1 MRDCV
6 VKDLEVIGRVLYSY
20 TGHHFFSSSYN
31 KAQNT
36 NIIGRAFEGNNMVEE
51 MHCPAKKSALPK
63 PDSLLDMCKNKI
75 LQNKFLVQCLPVSYA
90 RVLYSIQKYDYIQN
104 CHIKR
109 AALIP

>member
-36 NIIGRAFEGNNMVEE
+36 NIIGRAFKGNNMVEE
-51 MHCPAKKSALPK
+51 MHHPAKKSALPK
-63 PDSLLDMCKNKI
+63 PDNLFDMCNLNKI

-90 RVLYSIQKYDYIQN
+90 RVLHSI
-104 CHIKR
+104 
-109 AALIP
+109 